1 VIRTVI
7 SHFAKVIVAFTFSCQ
22 NSSVSPTIPGTWDKL
37 SDFPGIPRR
46 NAVGFVINGIAFVG
60 TGYNY
65 ASNMNLTDFWSYTK
79 STDSW
84 TAMADFP
91 GVGRSY
97 AVAFSLNGKGYVGLG
112 TDGTDPLSDFYQYDP
127 SLNKWTRVAD
137 FGTSL
142 SVTMARSRFGAV
154 AFNVNGKAFVGS
166 GSAKTPDALPDFWQ
180 YDDVQNQ
187 WLRIQDIGVARRNAW
202 VMVIGNIAYLG
213 GGSDHGTT
221 LNDLWKFDPSLANP
235 WFSLEKKGVQPP
247 SRELATTF
255 VIGTNGYLSFG
266 STKTTA
272 LSDTW
277 QYSPPTNQWTQVKNT
292 VTSSASIWNSMA
304 SRASGIGFSIDTV
317 GYMTTG
323 NGDGGS
329 VCYDD
334 CWLFT
339 P

>member
-1 VIRTVI
+1 MIRTVI

-65 ASNMNLTDFWSYTK
+65 ASNKNLTDFWSYTK

-84 TAMADFP
+84 TATADFP

-112 TDGTDPLSDFYQYDP
+112 TDGMNPLSDFYQYDP
-127 SLNKWTRVAD
+127 SLNKWTSVAD
-137 FGTSL
+137 FGTSP
-142 SVTMARSRFGAV
+142 SVTTALSRFGAI

-166 GSAKTPDALPDFWQ
+166 GSANTPDALQDFWQ
-180 YDDVQNQ
+180 YDHVQNQ
-187 WLRIQDIGVARRNAW
+187 WLRIQDIGLARRNAW
-202 VMVIGNIAYLG
+202 VMVVGNIAYLG
-213 GGSDHGTT
+213 GGSNNGTT
-221 LNDLWKFDPSLANP
+221 LNDLWKFDSSLANP
-235 WFSLEKKGVQPP
+235 WGGLEKKGVQPP

-255 VIGTNGYLSFG
+255 TIENNGYLSFG
-266 STKTTA
+266 SNNTA
-272 LSDTW
+272 VLFDAW
-277 QYSPPTNQWTQVKNT
+277 QYSPHTNQWIQVKNT
-292 VTSSASIWNSMA
+292 VTSLGNTWNGMA
-304 SRASGIGFSIDTV
+304 SRASGIGFSIENV

-323 NGDGGS
+323 SSGNI
-329 VCYDD
+329 CYDD
-334 CWLFT
+334 CWMFN